1 MICFSFWD
9 RLVADNIDHEILVRV
24 QTKTHTNRSIH
35 WTHQFA
41 VLDRVQEPG
50 LEDTKSQ
57 KSVKHL
63 QFRELLPDCNVQ
75 KNLITRWAV
84 LVSRIV
90 TKYLK
95 PFNFLK
101 KRVVWH
107 IPHPYSKEMAQRSTL
122 VSVLVMNAHPP
133 KKRMNPLSFQFI
145 LMPRTK
151 MFVFFLQCCQ
161 GMEFLNPNVSG
172 DMAQLLQHSQ
182 EKYVPITV
190 N

>member
-24 QTKTHTNRSIH
+24 QTKTHANRSIH

-50 LEDTKSQ
+50 SEDTKSQ

-122 VSVLVMNAHPP
+122 VSVLVMNARLWYIVKTQAPP
-133 KKRMNPLSFQFI
+133 
-145 LMPRTK
+145 
-151 MFVFFLQCCQ
+151 
-161 GMEFLNPNVSG
+161 
-172 DMAQLLQHSQ
+172 SQ
-182 EKYVPITV
+182 EKNEPTFFSIYTYATNKNVCLLLAVLPGDGILKPKCIW
-190 N
+190 